1 MGLGVPL
8 RVSAVGPNAIFT
20 VSVSTILLVAI
31 VLLGVWTLS
40 NWSGAHTSG
49 WAALAR
55 RFRAGAPPDSPRL
68 THQVVRVGRVGERRA
83 TTMIPTSDGLYLC
96 SHPLML
102 FRPPLLIPWSLIR
115 YAGGR
120 QFLWMHARVLDLDGV
135 TTLGVRDEAFRAI
148 VPYLSDVSLAATEV
162 S

>member
-1 MGLGVPL
+1 MNG
-8 RVSAVGPNAIFT
+8 
-20 VSVSTILLVAI
+20 
-31 VLLGVWTLS
+31 
-40 NWSGAHTSG
+40 WS
-49 WAALAR
+49 ALAK
-55 RFRAGAPPDSPRL
+55 RFRAGAAPDDPRL
-68 THQVVRVGRVGERRA
+68 THQVVRVGRVREGRA
-83 TTMIPTSDGLYLC
+83 TTMIPTASGLYLC

-135 TTLGVRDEAFRAI
+135 TTIGIRDEAFIAI
-148 VPYLSDVSLAATEV
+148 SPFLTDVSLTASEV